1 MCEFKSGQ
9 NRLQVQKDENNTG
22 ENNMY
27 TDKIDYY
34 EYFEMSAI
42 LK

>member
-1 MCEFKSGQ
+1 MGEFKSGQ

-22 ENNMY
+22 ENNMCI
-27 TDKIDYY
+27 DKIDYY
-34 EYFEMSAI
+34 EHFEMSAI